1 MPGRASA
8 CVAALL
14 FACLAS
20 AGSRDAATTA
30 RTDAAAAG
38 DKIWP
43 FDGLAALFGKKE
55 AVVDKEAG
63 LRGLPETPAAAFG
76 SGSLGADAYLAPDL
90 YRGHRRPLIKTKLCL
105 RCTQRVSV
113 KQLAQAAAE
122 RACERRRRR
131 ARVLSQ
137 RRAWTARA
145 LRAHTRRALC
155 VPRSPPCPAGSRK
168 AVEAAKAAS
177 AAEQR
182 AAAAAE
188 AQKEAEQAK
197 TGDPARGTDS
207 FDKKRLAKERKQ
219 VRSAPRRAG
228 LWRGTR
234 RRGGG
239 GRLGHGA

>member
-1 MPGRASA
+1 MNPNVIIT
-8 CVAALL
+8 CALTG
-14 FACLAS
+14 
-20 AGSRDAATTA
+20 AGDTA
-30 RTDAAAAG
+30 GKSPHVPVTPTQIAAA
-38 DKIWP
+38 
-43 FDGLAALFGKKE
+43 
-55 AVVDKEAG
+55 
-63 LRGLPETPAAAFG
+63 
-76 SGSLGADAYLAPDL
+76 
-90 YRGHRRPLIKTKLCL
+90 
-105 RCTQRVSV
+105 
-113 KQLAQAAAE
+113 
-122 RACERRRRR
+122 
-131 ARVLSQ
+131 
-137 RRAWTARA
+137 
-145 LRAHTRRALC
+145 
-155 VPRSPPCPAGSRK
+155 

-239 GRLGHGA
+239 GRNGHGA